1 MKCSE
6 DWQERL
12 TEFRK
17 RLKALEDEFSIRV
30 EPAASAD
37 DDSNMQT
44 WLEVSWSRKVLSEC
58 EGWPLRRPP
67 IVFTYL

>member
-1 MKCSE
+1 MKCPE
-6 DWQERL
+6 EWQERL

-17 RLKALEDEFSIRV
+17 RLRSLEAEFSICV

-44 WLEVSWSRKVLSEC
+44 WLEYVAYSPTANGFKYGKTIGDSRDGE
-58 EGWPLRRPP
+58 
-67 IVFTYL
+67 

>member
-1 MKCSE
+1 MMKSSE

-44 WLEVSWSRKVLSEC
+44 WLEYVAYSPTANGFKYGKTIGDSRDD
-58 EGWPLRRPP
+58 
-67 IVFTYL
+67 